1 MIFEMVFSFP
11 KSRYMVILKALC
23 QRKQDTEIVLMS
35 GFVVVASIQKE
46 KTKTNNE
53 FHETCDSIKFY
64 LKKNI
69 FSDISRKYNLRN
81 TVRAAPP

>member
-1 MIFEMVFSFP
+1 
-11 KSRYMVILKALC
+11 MVILKALC

-46 KTKTNNE
+46 KTNNK
-53 FHETCDSIKFY
+53 FHETCDSIKFF

-69 FSDISRKYNLRN
+69 FSDISRKCNLPN
-81 TVRAAPP
+81 TVRAVPP